1 MSSGIYSENRALNYK
16 LSVLEREFK
25 NKIKS
30 EKSGYRFMNLTR
42 SQLAFLITFF
52 SLGIVV
58 LTLFNIRLGARMEE
72 EYVIEMSL
80 ADEELEAM
88 LEELEQE
95 QRAEND
101 PIKSHMALNETA
113 KPQYGNPEP
122 LKTLEEIM
130 AEREAMEGTEPTEEL
145 SSDEFVNSLRQLS
158 KMREERKESLGEKE
172 AEKKEYTNYLKD
184 RQTSISYSLVDRNA
198 YDLPPPIYTCIEGG
212 KVVINIEVDDR
223 GFVTDASFNQKSS
236 GTSNGCLVE
245 NAIAYALKA
254 RFSTSERT
262 QQKGTITYLFQS
274 K

>member
-1 MSSGIYSENRALNYK
+1 MS
-16 LSVLEREFK
+16 F
-25 NKIKS
+25 
-30 EKSGYRFMNLTR
+30 TR

-52 SLGIVV
+52 TMSIVV
-58 LTLFNIRLGARMEE
+58 LTMFNIHLGSSMEE

-88 LEELEQE
+88 LEEMEKQEEQ
-95 QRAEND
+95 ANSD

-113 KPQYGNPEP
+113 KPSYGAPEP
-122 LKTLEEIM
+122 LKTLEELM
-130 AEREAMEGTEPTEEL
+130 AEREAMEPSEPAEDM
-145 SSDEFVNSLRQLS
+145 SSDEFTSSLRQLAQ
-158 KMREERKESLGEKE
+158 MREERKEFLGEKE
-172 AEKKEYTNYLKD
+172 EEKKEYTNYLKD
-184 RQTSISYSLVDRNA
+184 RRTSISYSLLDRNA

-223 GFVTDASFNQKSS
+223 GFVTDASFNENSS

-254 RFSTSERT
+254 RFSTSERP